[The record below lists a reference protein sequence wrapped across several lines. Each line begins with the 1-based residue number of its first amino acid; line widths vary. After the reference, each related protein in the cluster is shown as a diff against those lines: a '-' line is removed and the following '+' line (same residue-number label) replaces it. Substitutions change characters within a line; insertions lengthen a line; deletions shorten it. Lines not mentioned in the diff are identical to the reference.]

1 MNIEQ
6 VIEQHGRK
14 IVSAAARAEVRKAV
28 RKYYVY
34 VWIRHNG
41 DRVYVGK
48 GCGPRA
54 YREFEKGNVHL
65 SAILRKDREAGF
77 PDPQR
82 ILVAQDLTEAEAYDR
97 EMREIALHRR
107 TKDGGTLTN
116 MTDGGPGSANDEAD
130 IRRKLKA
137 IEKYRRLYN
146 ANSSRPAV
154 LDFEECRRQCNMN
167 AKSGR
172 GVVMKRLFE
181 QPSTMQELCD
191 HIKVMPPLGPYK
203 GAQPADEDSVG
214 KALRYIAA
222 RTKRVTKYRLVL
234 SDADVYSIS
243 IQEDGL

>member
-1 MNIEQ
+1 MSIDQ
-6 VIEQHGRK
+6 VIEQHAAR
-14 IVSAAARAEVRKAV
+14 IVALAARARARATV

-34 VWIRHNG
+34 VWIRHTG
-41 DRVYVGK
+41 EPVYVGK

-54 YREFEKGNVHL
+54 FREFEKGNVHL
-65 SAILRKDREAGF
+65 SAIIRKDREAGF
-77 PDPQR
+77 PEPDR
-82 ILVAQDLTEAEAYDR
+82 ILVAENLTEAESFER
-97 EMREIALHRR
+97 EMREIARYRR

-146 ANSSRPAV
+146 ANARRPAV
-154 LDFEECRRQCNMN
+154 LDFEECRRQCHMN

-181 QPSTMQELCD
+181 RPSTMAELCA

-203 GAQPADEDSVG
+203 GAQPATEDSVG
-214 KALRYIAA
+214 KALAYISK
-222 RTKRVTKYRLVL
+222 RTERVTKYRLVL
-234 SDADVYSIS
+234 DEAGVYSI
-243 IQEDGL
+243 IVQE